1 MKHLYLVITLLLA
14 VGATQL
20 SAQKYGHVNSLN
32 IMEEF
37 PGTTT
42 ADKELE
48 TMTATKQKEI
58 EAKGV
63 ALQTKYND
71 FLQKS
76 QTGTLSPV
84 QLQSM
89 EAELQADQQALQQM
103 EQAAELAILQ
113 RRQELLDPIIKAI
126 NEAIEAVGKEG
137 NYTMIFDESSGAI
150 LYNLKGE
157 DITAQVRAK
166 LGM

>member
-1 MKHLYLVITLLLA
+1 
-14 VGATQL
+14 
-20 SAQKYGHVNSLN
+20 
-32 IMEEF
+32 MEEF

-48 TMTATKQKEI
+48 TLTTAKQKEI
-58 EAKGV
+58 EAKGM

-71 FLQKS
+71 FMQKS

-89 EAELQADQQALQQM
+89 ESELQTDQQALQQL
-103 EQAAELAILQ
+103 EKTAELEILQ
-113 RRQELLDPIIKAI
+113 RRQALLDPIIKAI

-157 DITAQVRAK
+157 DVTAQVRAK